1 MESIPR
7 SILEALNLVLKRRQ
21 PIPRARS
28 LCLRRPGFTLGLHY
42 LNILI
47 TVKIPAPD
55 RFGWPYADSCIG
67 KRFASELQL
76 LKLSFIFNAN
86 GSIPELTNLFP
97 VYESCF

>member
-1 MESIPR
+1 MFPS
-7 SILEALNLVLKRRQ
+7 N
-21 PIPRARS
+21 
-28 LCLRRPGFTLGLHY
+28 H
-42 LNILI
+42 LI
-47 TVKIPAPD
+47 SFDIAVKIPAPD

-67 KRFASELQL
+67 KRLATELQL